1 MLQPGQTTPTNI
13 YLKDHFGKT
22 VSLNEKRGK
31 YLVLYFYPRDNT
43 PGCTRE
49 AQSFRDYHSKF
60 QELGVEVVGVSADS
74 VESHR
79 RFRDVQGLQFDL
91 WSDPEHK
98 LMREFDVWHEKTIR
112 STFVINPEGT
122 ILRVWEQVVPDGH
135 AKEVVDYLETIV
147 PK

>member
-98 LMREFDVWHEKTIR
+98 LMRDLMSGMKNHPQHLCDQ
-112 STFVINPEGT
+112 SEGT
-122 ILRVWEQVVPDGH
+122 ILRCGNR
-135 AKEVVDYLETIV
+135 
-147 PK
+147 